1 MSTPPRRLCVFCGSN
16 PGKRPV
22 YVETAQALGR
32 ELVARGYGLVFGG
45 GRVGLMGAV
54 ADAVLEAGGEVLGVI
69 PEGLKRREVAHEGL
83 TELLVVDSM
92 HTRKHLMAEHSQGF
106 IALPG
111 GLGTFEEMF
120 EVVTWA
126 QLGIHGKPCGL
137 LDVDGYFEPVLAQLD
152 RGVEEGFVRAAH
164 RDLWLRET
172 TPAALLDR
180 MEAHVPAKVQKWM
193 DEAGT

>member
-1 MSTPPRRLCVFCGSN
+1 MDATLGERADGIRLGEGIGRADGDLAVAVAGEIFGTLRRVRTAEAVVAQAPPR
-16 PGKRPV
+16 
-22 YVETAQALGR
+22 
-32 ELVARGYGLVFGG
+32 
-45 GRVGLMGAV
+45 
-54 ADAVLEAGGEVLGVI
+54 
-69 PEGLKRREVAHEGL
+69 L